1 MKQLKLTGF
10 VIFFFFLTESL
21 TLPTQPQ
28 DVDDVRITQKFI
40 DDNIGYITIIAF
52 AQYIQEASFEE
63 VEMLVKAM
71 TEYRDKCL
79 ADRTFPECSK
89 LANEV
94 LLENICAMEGLPQ
107 KYNFSHCCHKVDFE
121 RRLCFF
127 HNKKADIGLL
137 PPLPTLDP
145 EEKCQTYKN
154 NRESFLNNYV
164 YEVSRRNPFVFAPTL
179 LTVAARF
186 EEMTKTCCEEQEKAN
201 CFQTKAEPFIYYLK
215 ALSSYQKNACRA
227 LMKFGRQ
234 ILQSI
239 NIAILSQKFPKIGFK
254 QLTSLLEDVSSK
266 YDGCCEGDVV
276 QCIRGRSK
284 VMSHI
289 CSKQDS
295 ISSKIK
301 DCCEK
306 KIPERGECIIY
317 SNKDDRPNDLSL
329 REAKFI
335 ESDNVCEKRDA
346 DQANFMAE
354 FLYEYSRRH
363 PELSTP
369 ELLRIAKVYKD
380 LLKECCNMENP
391 PECYR
396 HAENRFNETTEK
408 SLKIVQRECEH
419 FQNLGKD
426 DLKYHYLINLT
437 KLAPQLS
444 TEELTFLGKE
454 MVMALTT
461 CCTLSEEFAC
471 VDNLVDLVLGELCGI
486 NENRNINPAVDHCC
500 KTNFAFRRS
509 CFESLEADKTYVP
522 PSTSQGLF
530 TFHADLCQAH
540 NEELQRKKDRFLV
553 NLVKLKPELAG
564 EELWSLLADFT
575 NVVEKCCKAQEP
587 EACFKEEVF
596 PALFSGIQL
605 VFLVQKRKW
614 NSPQD
619 PASSLQR
626 LPPSP
631 STLLQMAK
639 FHPFLCLSNIP
650 LCIHT
655 TSSLS
660 THLLM
665 DI

>member
-40 DDNIGYITIIAF
+40 EDNVGYITIIAF

-63 VEMLVKAM
+63 VEMLVKTMA
-71 TEYRDKCL
+71 EYRDECL
-79 ADRTFPECSK
+79 ADRTLPECSK

-94 LLENICAMEGLPQ
+94 LLENICAMEGLAQ
-107 KYNFSHCCHKVDFE
+107 KYNFSHCCRKVDFE

-127 HNKKADIGLL
+127 HNKKADIGFL

-154 NRESFLNNYV
+154 NRESFLN
-164 YEVSRRNPFVFAPTL
+164 
-179 LTVAARF
+179 
-186 EEMTKTCCEEQEKAN
+186 K
-201 CFQTKAEPFIYYLK
+201 
-215 ALSSYQKNACRA
+215 
-227 LMKFGRQ
+227 
-234 ILQSI
+234 

-276 QCIRGRSK
+276 QCIHGRSK

-306 KIPERGECIIY
+306 NIPERGECIIY

-369 ELLRIAKVYKD
+369 ELLRIAKVYED

-396 HAENRFNETTEK
+396 RAENRFNETTEK

-419 FQNLGKD
+419 FQILGKD
-426 DLKYHYLINLT
+426 DLKYQVGISGDLSREDELLLLFRTDVCSFSYLINLT

-454 MVMALTT
+454 MVIALTT

-587 EACFKEEVF
+587 EACFKEE
-596 PALFSGIQL
+596 
-605 VFLVQKRKW
+605 
-614 NSPQD
+614 SPKL
-619 PASSLQR
+619 A
-626 LPPSP
+626 
-631 STLLQMAK
+631 AK
-639 FHPFLCLSNIP
+639 SQAA
-650 LCIHT
+650 
-655 TSSLS
+655 
-660 THLLM
+660 
-665 DI
+665 

>member
-21 TLPTQPQ
+21 TLPTKPQ
-28 DVDDVRITQKFI
+28 DVDDVSITQKFI
-40 DDNIGYITIIAF
+40 EDNIGYITIIAF

-79 ADRTFPECSK
+79 ADMTLPECSK
-89 LANEV
+89 LANDV

-107 KYNFSHCCHKVDFE
+107 KHNFSHCCHKADFE
-121 RRLCFF
+121 RKHCFL
-127 HNKKADIGLL
+127 HNKKADVGFL

-154 NRESFLNNYV
+154 NRESFLNNYI
-164 YEVSRRNPFVFAPTL
+164 YEVSRRNAFVFAPTL
-179 LTVAARF
+179 LTAAARF
-186 EEMTKTCCEEQEKAN
+186 EEMTKICCEEQEKAN
-201 CFQTKAEPFIYYLK
+201 CFRTKAETFIQYLK
-215 ALSSYQKNACRA
+215 ALSSYQKNVCGA
-227 LMKFGRQ
+227 LMKFGPQ
-234 ILQSI
+234 ILKSI
-239 NIAILSQKFPKIGFK
+239 NIAVLSQKFPKIEFK
-254 QLTSLLEDVSSK
+254 ELISLLEDVSSK

-276 QCIRGRSK
+276 QCIHGRSK

-301 DCCEK
+301 ECCEK

-317 SNKDDRPNDLSL
+317 SNKDDRPNNLPL
-329 REAKFI
+329 REAKFT
-335 ESDNVCEKRDA
+335 ESENVCEERDA
-346 DQANFMAE
+346 DQENFMAE
-354 FLYEYSRRH
+354 FLYQYSRRH

-369 ELLRIAKVYKD
+369 ELLRIAGVYED
-380 LLKECCNMENP
+380 LLRECCNTKNP
-391 PECYR
+391 PDCYR
-396 HAENRFNETTEK
+396 HAENKFNETTEK

-419 FQNLGKD
+419 FQILGKD

-454 MVMALTT
+454 MVTALTT

-486 NENRNINPAVDHCC
+486 NENRSINPAVDHCC

-509 CFESLEADKTYVP
+509 CFEGLEADKTYVP
-522 PSTSQGLF
+522 PSTSQDLF
-530 TFHADLCQAH
+530 IFHADLCQAH

-553 NLVKLKPELAG
+553 NLVKLKPELTG
-564 EELWSLLADFT
+564 VELQSLLADFT
-575 NVVEKCCKAQEP
+575 NVVKKCCQAQGP
-587 EACFKEEVF
+587 EACFKEEG
-596 PALFSGIQL
+596 PKLS
-605 VFLVQKRKW
+605 
-614 NSPQD
+614 
-619 PASSLQR
+619 
-626 LPPSP
+626 
-631 STLLQMAK
+631 AK
-639 FHPFLCLSNIP
+639 SQVA
-650 LCIHT
+650 
-655 TSSLS
+655 
-660 THLLM
+660 
-665 DI
+665 

>member
-1 MKQLKLTGF
+1 MKQLTLTGF

-40 DDNIGYITIIAF
+40 EDNVGYVTIIAF

-71 TEYRDKCL
+71 TEYRDKCV
-79 ADRTFPECSK
+79 ADRTLPECSK

-107 KYNFSHCCHKVDFE
+107 KYNFSHCCRKGDFE

-127 HNKKADIGLL
+127 HNKKADIGFL

-201 CFQTKAEPFIYYLK
+201 CFRTKAEPFIYYLK
-215 ALSSYQKNACRA
+215 ALSSYQKNACGA
-227 LMKFGRQ
+227 LMKFGPQ
-234 ILQSI
+234 ILQFI
-239 NIAILSQKFPKIGFK
+239 NIAVLSQKFPKIEFK

-369 ELLRIAKVYKD
+369 ELLRIAKVYED

-391 PECYR
+391 PGCYR

-454 MVMALTT
+454 MVIALTT

-564 EELWSLLADFT
+564 EELWTLLADFT

-587 EACFKEEVF
+587 EACFKEE
-596 PALFSGIQL
+596 
-605 VFLVQKRKW
+605 
-614 NSPQD
+614 SPKL
-619 PASSLQR
+619 A
-626 LPPSP
+626 
-631 STLLQMAK
+631 AK
-639 FHPFLCLSNIP
+639 SQAA
-650 LCIHT
+650 
-655 TSSLS
+655 
-660 THLLM
+660 
-665 DI
+665 

>member
-40 DDNIGYITIIAF
+40 EDNVGYITIIAF

-63 VEMLVKAM
+63 VEMLVKTMA
-71 TEYRDKCL
+71 EYRDKCL
-79 ADRTFPECSK
+79 ADRTRPECSK
-89 LANEV
+89 LTNEV

-107 KYNFSHCCHKVDFE
+107 KYNFSHCCRKVDFE

-127 HNKKADIGLL
+127 HNKKADIGFL

-154 NRESFLNNYV
+154 NRESFLN
-164 YEVSRRNPFVFAPTL
+164 
-179 LTVAARF
+179 
-186 EEMTKTCCEEQEKAN
+186 K
-201 CFQTKAEPFIYYLK
+201 
-215 ALSSYQKNACRA
+215 
-227 LMKFGRQ
+227 
-234 ILQSI
+234 

-276 QCIRGRSK
+276 QCIHGRSK

-306 KIPERGECIIY
+306 NIPERGECIIY

-369 ELLRIAKVYKD
+369 ELLRIAKVYED

-408 SLKIVQRECEH
+408 SLKIVQQECEH

-454 MVMALTT
+454 MVIALTT

-471 VDNLVDLVLGELCGI
+471 VDNLMDLVLGELCGI

-587 EACFKEEVF
+587 EACFKEE
-596 PALFSGIQL
+596 
-605 VFLVQKRKW
+605 
-614 NSPQD
+614 SPKL
-619 PASSLQR
+619 A
-626 LPPSP
+626 
-631 STLLQMAK
+631 AK
-639 FHPFLCLSNIP
+639 SQAA
-650 LCIHT
+650 
-655 TSSLS
+655 
-660 THLLM
+660 
-665 DI
+665 

>member
-40 DDNIGYITIIAF
+40 EDNVGYITIIAF

-63 VEMLVKAM
+63 VEMLVKTMA
-71 TEYRDKCL
+71 EYRDKCL
-79 ADRTFPECSK
+79 ADRTRPECSK
-89 LANEV
+89 LTNEV

-107 KYNFSHCCHKVDFE
+107 KYNFSHCCRKVDFE

-127 HNKKADIGLL
+127 HNKKADIGFL

-154 NRESFLNNYV
+154 NRESFLN
-164 YEVSRRNPFVFAPTL
+164 
-179 LTVAARF
+179 
-186 EEMTKTCCEEQEKAN
+186 K
-201 CFQTKAEPFIYYLK
+201 
-215 ALSSYQKNACRA
+215 
-227 LMKFGRQ
+227 
-234 ILQSI
+234 

-276 QCIRGRSK
+276 QCIHGRSK

-306 KIPERGECIIY
+306 NIPERGECIIY

-369 ELLRIAKVYKD
+369 ELLRIAKVYED

-408 SLKIVQRECEH
+408 SLKIVQQECEH

-426 DLKYHYLINLT
+426 DLKYQVGISGDLSREDELLLLFRTDICSFSYLINLT

-454 MVMALTT
+454 MVIALTT

-471 VDNLVDLVLGELCGI
+471 VDNLMDLVLGELCGI

-596 PALFSGIQL
+596 RALFSGIQL
-605 VFLVQKRKW
+605 IFLVKQRKW
-614 NSPQD
+614 NSP
-619 PASSLQR
+619 
-626 LPPSP
+626 
-631 STLLQMAK
+631 
-639 FHPFLCLSNIP
+639 
-650 LCIHT
+650 
-655 TSSLS
+655 
-660 THLLM
+660 
-665 DI
+665 

>member
-40 DDNIGYITIIAF
+40 EDNVGYITIIAF

-63 VEMLVKAM
+63 VEMLVKTMA
-71 TEYRDKCL
+71 EYRDKCL
-79 ADRTFPECSK
+79 ADRTRPECSK
-89 LANEV
+89 LTNEV

-107 KYNFSHCCHKVDFE
+107 KYNFSHCCRKVDFE

-127 HNKKADIGLL
+127 HNKKADIGFL

-154 NRESFLNNYV
+154 NRESFLN
-164 YEVSRRNPFVFAPTL
+164 
-179 LTVAARF
+179 
-186 EEMTKTCCEEQEKAN
+186 K
-201 CFQTKAEPFIYYLK
+201 
-215 ALSSYQKNACRA
+215 
-227 LMKFGRQ
+227 
-234 ILQSI
+234 

-276 QCIRGRSK
+276 QCIHGRSK

-306 KIPERGECIIY
+306 NIPERGECIIY

-369 ELLRIAKVYKD
+369 ELLRIAKVYED

-408 SLKIVQRECEH
+408 SLKIVQQECEH

-454 MVMALTT
+454 MVIALTT

-471 VDNLVDLVLGELCGI
+471 VDNLMDLVLGELCGI

-596 PALFSGIQL
+596 RALFSGIQL
-605 VFLVQKRKW
+605 IFLVKQRKW
-614 NSPQD
+614 NSP
-619 PASSLQR
+619 
-626 LPPSP
+626 
-631 STLLQMAK
+631 
-639 FHPFLCLSNIP
+639 
-650 LCIHT
+650 
-655 TSSLS
+655 
-660 THLLM
+660 
-665 DI
+665 